1 MTRRLAVSIAAA
13 LLAAAVVSAQ
23 ESGPAFDVKPATMF
37 NQHLYYGSFSRPHA
51 VAWDAKHSE
60 LWVADSGN
68 GLIGV
73 FRSDGAELYSF
84 SSKQFLRDP
93 ARIAIA
99 PNGDVVVIEGDR
111 AHLRRFSYRGDFKGD
126 VALAGLPE
134 KPILGAA
141 AFDAEGKLYVGE
153 NRTSQVFVYAA
164 DGKLR
169 QQFGS
174 RGTDEGQF
182 QAIGDIA
189 VAAEG
194 TIYVLDRQAIAV
206 QAFDS
211 QGNFERGWG
220 KHEMGAENFSSP
232 SGIALDGKGHVLVS
246 DELRHQV
253 KIFGEDGKFL
263 DQFGGMG
270 DGFGQLAF
278 PTAIATDAEGHVF
291 VAERTTSRVQ
301 VFTITPAKH

>member
-1 MTRRLAVSIAAA
+1 MKRHLVGA
-13 LLAAAVVSAQ
+13 LAAAVVASVVSAQ
-23 ESGPAFDVKPATMF
+23 EIDVKPVAMF
-37 NQHLYYGSFSRPHA
+37 NQHLYYGSLSRPHA
-51 VAWDAKHSE
+51 LAWDAKHSE

-68 GLIGV
+68 GLIGI
-73 FRSDGAELYSF
+73 FRMDGAELYSF
-84 SSKQFLRDP
+84 ASKEYLRDP
-93 ARIAIA
+93 ARMAVA

-111 AHLRRFSYRGDFKGD
+111 AHLRRFNYRGEYKGD
-126 VALAGLPE
+126 VPLAGLPE

-141 AFDAEGKLYVGE
+141 VFDGDGKLYVAD
-153 NRTSQVFVYAA
+153 NRTCQVFVYAP

-189 VAAEG
+189 VGGDG
-194 TIYVLDRQAIAV
+194 TIYVLDRQAIAI
-206 QAFDS
+206 QEFDN
-211 QGNFERGWG
+211 QGNFIRGWG

-232 SGIALDGKGHVLVS
+232 SGIALDGTGHVFAS

-253 KIFGEDGKFL
+253 KIFTTDGKFAG
-263 DQFGGMG
+263 QFGGMG
-270 DGFGQLAF
+270 DGPGQLAF
-278 PTAIATDAEGHVF
+278 PTAIATDADGHIF

-301 VFTITPAKH
+301 VFTMTSAKQ